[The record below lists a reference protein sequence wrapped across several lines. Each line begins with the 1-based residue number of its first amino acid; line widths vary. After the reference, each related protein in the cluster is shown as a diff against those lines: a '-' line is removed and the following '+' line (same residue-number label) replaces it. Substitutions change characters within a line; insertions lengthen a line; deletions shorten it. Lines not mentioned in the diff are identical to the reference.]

1 MQSPISPVTITLLD
15 KQYQINCKQD
25 EREELVES
33 ARLLNVKL
41 FEVKN
46 SGTVIGMERVAIMA
60 ALNLSHELVRTQ
72 KDGSGG
78 EVVNAGLE
86 RLQDKISSAIDSL
99 NGSDKV

>member
-25 EREELVES
+25 EREELIES

-41 FEVKN
+41 AEVKN
-46 SGTVIGMERVAIMA
+46 SGTVIGLERVAIMA

-72 KDGSGG
+72 KEGSAGD
-78 EVVNAGLE
+78 VVNAGLE

-99 NGSDKV
+99 NTPNKI